1 MNSRDVTCRINIS
14 ELKTLFLSNHEEAD
28 TKTVYCSTSFNKS
41 CIAKATGTDMLI
53 LMVYAFVVEHPEHGW
68 YMQTEKHSFVSI
80 RIYEKS
86 GSTICLLLPQFHAI
100 TGCDTVSYFFN
111 VSKRV
116 VFKRASS
123 GVTPFNMIVESGS
136 SKIIRKSAN
145 NEVTKFIQRYV
156 YRGKKVEGIVKI
168 RMRQYYEIK
177 TKTTQ
182 VILLD
187 RNSLIQFIIEAN
199 ISLLLGA
206 LNNKEYTES
215 AHVYLV
221 ENVNKKLELP
231 SFIFVVRLQS
241 IASVKQQ
248 TSQAKNT

>member
-1 MNSRDVTCRINIS
+1 MINLHNTSTKTSYAQNLKGPLILNSRDVTCRINIS

-136 SKIIRKSAN
+136 SNIIRKSAN

-199 ISLLLGA
+199 IRA
-206 LNNKEYTES
+206 YYWV
-215 AHVYLV
+215 H
-221 ENVNKKLELP
+221 
-231 SFIFVVRLQS
+231 
-241 IASVKQQ
+241 
-248 TSQAKNT
+248 